1 MEAYMNRFSAPKR
14 PAAHAEQSLIT
25 VILDGTYSPGS
36 VLPGERELS
45 QQLGITRPTLRET
58 LQRMERDGWII
69 IRHGKYTVVND
80 YWHDGGLGV
89 LNGLFRYGKK
99 LPENFVTHL
108 LEIRMNVAPYYTRSA
123 VERAPEVI
131 KDYLAGAK
139 EIEDTAEALASFDWT
154 LHKTLAL
161 NSSNPLYTLILNGFT
176 EFYQNMAQ
184 IYFST
189 AEARDRSFCFYK
201 DLITTVKHRN
211 PDAAEKISRIM
222 MKDSIAIWQKTERQL
237 KSRLEVKSAQGGR

>member
-1 MEAYMNRFSAPKR
+1 MEAYMNRFPTPKR

-58 LQRMERDGWII
+58 LQRMERDGWIT

-108 LEIRMNVAPYYTRSA
+108 LEVRMNVAPYYTRSA

-139 EIEDTAEALASFDWT
+139 EIEDTAEALASFDWR

-184 IYFST
+184 IYFSI
-189 AEARDRSFCFYK
+189 AEARDRSFCFYN
-201 DLITTVKHRN
+201 DLITTVKRRN
-211 PDAAEKISRIM
+211 PDAAERISRIM